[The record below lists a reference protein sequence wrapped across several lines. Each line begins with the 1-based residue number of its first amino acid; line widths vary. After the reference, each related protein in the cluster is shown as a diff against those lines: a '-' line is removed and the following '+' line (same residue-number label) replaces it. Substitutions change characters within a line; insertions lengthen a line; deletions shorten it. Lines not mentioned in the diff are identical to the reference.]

1 MIARAETPQ
10 LHLLPILNLLG
21 VAVSPFHR
29 HLRVRVRV
37 DQDVERA
44 IARVELGKEG
54 HGGRD
59 LAEDGLDFELDLLF
73 GFLGGCFGSISAFE
87 VRRRDGTEGM
97 GKGCLHWRS
106 ILLVRWLCRVLGGRF
121 LGGSVEYLDVE
132 LPSLNVFASLLAG
145 DYDYQFRDLAACHP
159 FVELRHDLLDV
170 CFDLIVGSDEHV
182 ESILL
187 DAEN

>member
-21 VAVSPFHR
+21 VAISPFHR

-54 HGGRD
+54 HGGGD

-73 GFLGGCFGSISAFE
+73 GFLGGWFGSVSAFE
-87 VRRRDGTEGM
+87 VRKERWHRGNGEGM
-97 GKGCLHWRS
+97 LALVQHSPCQVALPCPWRPLS
-106 ILLVRWLCRVLGGRF
+106 WK
-121 LGGSVEYLDVE
+121 
-132 LPSLNVFASLLAG
+132 
-145 DYDYQFRDLAACHP
+145 AC
-159 FVELRHDLLDV
+159 
-170 CFDLIVGSDEHV
+170 
-182 ESILL
+182 
-187 DAEN
+187 